1 MTTIELK
8 SNLNKLI
15 NTINNDSVL
24 SEFYAVLKW
33 ANQTKVGCY
42 GADYLLKRGG
52 HYH

>member
-24 SEFYAVLKW
+24 SEFYAVLNW

-42 GADYLLKRGG
+42 GADYLLKSSGY
-52 HYH
+52 YH